1 MADEMRL
8 PRFWKDRRLLVV
20 TVVAIILVAA
30 LSLGA
35 WSMVGKDRV
44 EEITFAEVMATTTSE
59 RTDTY
64 DHVVVASSA
73 PILASAAT
81 PLAVWYDKPAGD
93 YGMVPLLVEGEEE
106 EVGQQARLKDYL
118 DLSSPLRV
126 DGADH
131 TTASIQAALG
141 AFERAG
147 GVVVVDVGFE
157 GYSASMRAS
166 LVASYLDIPVLV
178 REGSVSD
185 KAIRQALAEL
195 GADFV
200 ILAGPF
206 APSKEEVARELGLPV
221 LFLGDEEL
229 EQAMNMLIADRFGR
243 VDYGVLANPADVTG
257 ISCVDVQTDGPVEW
271 EETGRFEAVE
281 RAGHLET
288 FGTGSSSTVLTVEM
302 TEGIQRLQVQATITS
317 MDDPLRGIKENIG
330 IVPIVSL
337 WLEDGSG
344 QLVAYGSSIGYRAG
358 EAALDVVAIDE
369 TDDLRLR
376 VSIYYGISGRTN
388 LGTMGY
394 DLDSVGWSRIAAEW
408 EVSFTR
414 TPLNTPMVPQVPGLS
429 RLAPYL
435 AAVHG
440 GFVVSDPDLSYL
452 DEAWAESYPTSTG
465 PWYDKDQHEGV
476 NSHVDRNVEALDG
489 SVRALNMQQVP
500 EGGTLYETYTSG
512 PAWMA
517 LLGDA
522 VSIPQA
528 YVEKDPSW
536 EEATQFGLG
545 WATDEVYRLNDTLSI
560 GRVISTTVAG
570 VSTLVARTMFYEEY
584 TLSHMESLDFAESND
599 WMSNYMLLYG
609 EAGGQTGGLFWQR
622 PFGEELRSLGWNV
635 EQYGD
640 TLENDRQSME
650 LRGAYERSNFMEVM
664 LHGNWYWYVPEM
676 NGPDEYSTSVKNMDI
691 RTWELGPSF
700 FISAACLMG
709 RIDGVPADQSI
720 ALIFMQSGVNAFVGA
735 TRSTGSE
742 SGTRW
747 MEWSLLYDDTSV
759 GEALRQSMVDNPAEP
774 TVYVRTLFADPA
786 FNPYEPGNGFSDQGR
801 PAIGW

>member
-1 MADEMRL
+1 MGLKMRL
-8 PRFWKDRRLLVV
+8 PRFWKDRRLIAIS
-20 TVVAIILVAA
+20 VVAIVIIAA

-35 WSMVGKDRV
+35 WSAVGRDRV
-44 EEITFAEVMATTTSE
+44 EEITFGEVMATATSV
-59 RTDTY
+59 RTGTY

-81 PLAVWYDKPAGD
+81 PLAVWYDKPAGEF
-93 YGMVPLLVEGEEE
+93 GMMPLLVEGEDEE
-106 EVGQQARLKDYL
+106 AGQQARLKDHL
-118 DLSSPLRV
+118 SLSSPLRV
-126 DGADH
+126 DGPDH
-131 TTASIQAALG
+131 TTASIQAALT

-147 GVVVVDVGFE
+147 GAVVVDVGFP
-157 GYSASMRAS
+157 GYTASMQAS
-166 LVASYLDIPVLV
+166 LIASYLDIPVLV
-178 REGSVSD
+178 REGSGSD
-185 KAIRQALAEL
+185 RAIRQALREL
-195 GADFV
+195 KADFV
-200 ILAGPF
+200 VLAGPF
-206 APSKEEVARELGLPV
+206 SPSRTEVAGELGLPV
-221 LFLGDEEL
+221 LMLNEEEL

-243 VDYGVLANPADVTG
+243 VDYGVLANPTDVSG

-288 FGTGSSSTVLTVEM
+288 LGTGTSSTTLSVEM
-302 TEGIQRLQVQATITS
+302 AEGIQRLEVRATITS

-369 TDDLRLR
+369 TDDLSLR
-376 VSIYYGISGRTN
+376 VSIFYGISGRTN
-388 LGTMGY
+388 LGTMGNG
-394 DLDSVGWSRIAAEW
+394 LDSVGWSRVAANW

-435 AAVHG
+435 AALHG
-440 GFVVSDPDLSYL
+440 GFVVTDPDLSYL
-452 DEAWAESYPTSTG
+452 NEEWAQTYSTSTG
-465 PWYDKDQHEGV
+465 PWYEKDQHEGV
-476 NSHVDRNVEALDG
+476 NAHVDRNVEALDG
-489 SVRALNMQQVP
+489 SIRALNLQEVTG
-500 EGGTLYETYTSG
+500 GGTLYETYTSG
-512 PAWMA
+512 PAWLA

-522 VSIPQA
+522 TAIPQY

-536 EEATQFGLG
+536 EEDTQFGLG
-545 WATDEVYRLNDTLSI
+545 WATDEMYRLNGTLSI
-560 GRVISTTVAG
+560 GRVLSTTTAG
-570 VSTLVARTMFYEEY
+570 ASTLIARTMWYEEY
-584 TLSHMESLDFAESND
+584 TMGHMETLSYAESND
-599 WMSNYMLLYG
+599 WMTNYMLLFG
-609 EAGGQTGGLFWQR
+609 EGGGQTGGLFWQR
-622 PFGEELRSLGWNV
+622 PFADELRSIGWNV

-640 TLENDRQSME
+640 TMENDRQTME

-676 NGPDEYSTSVKNMDI
+676 NGPDEYSTSVKNLDI

-720 ALIFMQSGVNAFVGA
+720 ALNFMQSGVNAFVGA

-747 MEWSLLYDDTSV
+747 MEWSLLYNDTSV
-759 GEALRQSMVDNPAEP
+759 GEALRHSFAVNPAIP

-801 PAIGW
+801 PEIEW